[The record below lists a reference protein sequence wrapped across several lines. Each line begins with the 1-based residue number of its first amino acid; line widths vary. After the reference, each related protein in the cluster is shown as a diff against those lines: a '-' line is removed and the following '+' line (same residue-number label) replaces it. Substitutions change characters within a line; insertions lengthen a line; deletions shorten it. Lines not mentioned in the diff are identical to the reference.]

1 MPVGPQGTGRDV
13 DVTEHAVDDPRRF
26 IAALDVGAVRNVGWW
41 RHGDSS
47 ASGGTDLNDLCR
59 TVSDDL
65 AASRQVALGFEAP
78 SWIPRAT
85 DIEGLGRA
93 RRGDGNR
100 AWSAGAGPSVL
111 ATGLQQATFVL
122 DRLRPAAGRITVG
135 LDPVRWLHGDFQLLL
150 WEAFVSA
157 SAKDRAA
164 DNPHIS
170 DARAAVEAFRR
181 RIAQE
186 SPVSDCE
193 PDQVISL
200 LGAALIVSGTTDDAS
215 VLHQAAFVVKVEQQ
229 P

>member
-1 MPVGPQGTGRDV
+1 VTQHEVDGPTRV
-13 DVTEHAVDDPRRF
+13 

-41 RHGDSS
+41 RRSDDSE
-47 ASGGTDLNDLCR
+47 SGGTDLNDLCHM
-59 TVSDDL
+59 VSDDL
-65 AASRQVALGFEAP
+65 TADRQVALGFEAP
-78 SWIPRAT
+78 CWIPRAI
-85 DIEGLGRA
+85 DIAGLGRA

-111 ATGLQQATFVL
+111 ATGLQQSTFVL
-122 DRLRPAAGRITVG
+122 DHIRSAAGRISVG
-135 LDPVRWLHGDFQLLL
+135 LDPLRWLHGDFQLLL

-157 SAKDRAA
+157 GAKDRAA
-164 DNPHIS
+164 NNPHIS
-170 DARAAVEAFRR
+170 DARAAVEAFRQ

-200 LGAALIVSGTTDDAS
+200 LGAALLVSGTTDDAS